1 MDNPVNF
8 LLEIQYGRRYISPYQ
23 KIGLAITFEP
33 DELEMKSWY
42 QFHDFCVLETQWNTS
57 LYDWVGLDP

>member
-1 MDNPVNF
+1 MDNPVDF

-33 DELEMKSWY
+33 HELEMQTWY
-42 QFHDFCVLETQWNTS
+42 LFHGFW
-57 LYDWVGLDP
+57 P

>member
-1 MDNPVNF
+1 MNNPVNF

-42 QFHDFCVLETQWNTS
+42 LFHDLCVLETQ
-57 LYDWVGLDP
+57 